1 MKRVF
6 LVISALVLLA
16 GCREEEIDTRTPE
29 EEVPQLQIRCVSGD
43 VTDVT
48 HASATFNGW
57 ISVEGAEEGSRV
69 SASIY
74 YSLTEGSAVQLK
86 SAGKHLEAGDL
97 PSTGGGFKV
106 EATGL
111 EPLTKY
117 FYVAAAEAADTLVFG
132 IVRSFTTDEAPKDLS
147 VTGEA
152 SALTEF
158 SARISGYVYPKED
171 TGEFTHGFEL
181 SSFEDMSDSTIVAA
195 SALDDENAYYAYID
209 SLSTDTD
216 YFYRAYVRRGEEY
229 AYGETKSFHTLPV
242 AGTVATLPASGI
254 TEFKA
259 LVCGK
264 MDIETVA
271 ETGRRAWFLLGMDPE
286 LSKADS
292 LSAQLQPDGS
302 FSFLADTLSYGK
314 TYYYKAFSAID
325 YCEYYEKVL
334 SGEVLSFSTADIT
347 PSLETREAED
357 ITEFK
362 ATVRGFLEPGNLE
375 PVEISVWF
383 MYGTDPQNL
392 DHRIESELSEDGS
405 FHLRLNQLD
414 YATTYYYKACCRV
427 YDREVEASVLSFRT
441 LDITAK
447 VTTLPAASVTEFT
460 ATLEASLTE
469 VSNDTFGKE
478 VWFLYAPSGSS
489 FEDLLEKGRRVQS
502 SLGSEGSFSV
512 SLSALDYGAG
522 YSYVACAKVYDK
534 TFYGDVLSFT
544 TVDIQADVNTGDAIS
559 VTEFNATLTGSLVD
573 RSDDRF
579 SKGIY
584 FFYSTSAADVTTLK
598 NLGIKVRAEYLG
610 DGAFETAI
618 SGLEPGREYY
628 YVAYLRVYDAEFFGE
643 IKSFTTKAIS
653 ADVSAPGASDVSFH
667 KATLCGS
674 LDSASNYSLETRS
687 WFLWTDDS
695 SSDKWTKVSST
706 LVDGVF
712 NAQLTG
718 LESGKTYYYVACIS
732 LYGYEFRS
740 PVVAFTTRI
749 PPDGSVDLGLSV
761 CWSSCNYD
769 AEVLSGTGSFLTWD
783 QAVAAAVSSGL
794 SLPTYAQ
801 LDELR
806 KYCTWTWTSR
816 DSIPGYLVIGKNG
829 NSIFLPAAGYYTS
842 NGKYVEEDSGIWSSQ
857 TRSSDPG
864 TAFYLR
870 FNASMS
876 GVSTVNAS
884 ARFPVRMVYD

>member
-1 MKRVF
+1 MKRVLF
-6 LVISALVLLA
+6 AISALILLA
-16 GCREEEIDTRTPE
+16 GCREEEIDTKTPG
-29 EEVPQLQIRCVSGD
+29 EEVPQFQIRCISGD
-43 VTDVT
+43 VTDIT
-48 HASATFNGW
+48 HESASFNGW
-57 ISVEGAEEGSRV
+57 VSVEGAKEGSRV
-69 SASIY
+69 RASIY
-74 YSLTEGSAVQLK
+74 YSLKEGSAAQLK
-86 SAGKHLEAGDL
+86 SSGKHLAAGEL
-97 PSTGGGFKV
+97 PSSGGGFKV

-117 FYVAAAEAADTLVFG
+117 FYVAAAVTADTLVFG
-132 IVRSFTTDEAPKDLS
+132 SVRSFTTEEAPKDLS
-147 VTGEA
+147 VTGGV

-181 SSFEDMSDSTIVAA
+181 SSNEDMSDSTIVAA

-209 SLSTDTD
+209 SLATDTD
-216 YFYRAYVRRGEEY
+216 YFYRAYVSRGEEY

-242 AGTVATLPASGI
+242 EGTVTTLSASDI

-271 ETGRRAWFLLGMDPE
+271 ETEKRAWFLLGTDAD
-286 LSKADS
+286 LSRADS
-292 LSAQLQPDGS
+292 LSAKLLSDGS
-302 FSFLADTLSYGK
+302 FSFLVDTLSYGS
-314 TYYYKAFSAID
+314 TYYYRAFSAVD
-325 YCEYYEKVL
+325 YCGYYEKVL
-334 SGEVLSFSTADIT
+334 SGEVLSFSTVDIV

-362 ATVRGFLEPGNLE
+362 ATVYGFIEPGNIE
-375 PVEISVWF
+375 PVETSVWF
-383 MYGTDPQNL
+383 MYGTDPKNL
-392 DHRIESELSEDGS
+392 DRRLDSELREDGS
-405 FHLRLNQLD
+405 FHLRLNHLD

-427 YDREVEASVLSFRT
+427 YDIELEASVLSFKT

-447 VTTLPAASVTEFT
+447 VTTLPATSVTEFT

-478 VWFLYAPSGSS
+478 VWFLYGPSGSTL
-489 FEDLLEKGRRVQS
+489 EDLQEKGRRVQS
-502 SLGSEGSFSV
+502 SLGSEGAFSV
-512 SLSALDYGAG
+512 TLSALDYGAG
-522 YSYVACAKVYDK
+522 YSYVACAKVYDR
-534 TFYGDVLSFT
+534 TFYGEVLSFT

-573 RSDDRF
+573 SSDDRF

-584 FFYSTSAADVTTLK
+584 FFYSTSAAEINTLK
-598 NLGIKVRAEYLG
+598 NLGIKVRADYLG
-610 DGAFETAI
+610 DGAFETQI

-643 IKSFTTKAIS
+643 IKSFTTKAIT
-653 ADVSAPGASDVSFH
+653 AEVSAPGASDVSFH

-674 LDSASNYSLETRS
+674 LDSASNYSLEAKA

-695 SSDKWTKVSST
+695 SSDNWTKVSST
-706 LVDGVF
+706 LANGVF
-712 NAQLTG
+712 DSQLTG

-740 PVVAFTTRI
+740 PVTAFTTRI

-761 CWSSCNYD
+761 CWSSCNYGS
-769 AEVLSGTGSFLTWD
+769 AVPSGSGSFMTWD

-806 KYCTWTWTSR
+806 KYCTWTWTVS
-816 DSIPGYLVIGKNG
+816 DNVPGYLVTGKTG
-829 NSIFLPAAGYYTS
+829 NSIFLPAAGYYAA
-842 NGKYVEEDSGIWSSQ
+842 NGKFMEEDSGIWSSQ

-870 FNASMS
+870 LNATMT
-876 GVSTVNAS
+876 GVTTVSAS
-884 ARFPVRMVYD
+884 ARFPARMVYN